1 MKLRASTK
9 QSFPKF
15 KVNESVMAT
24 QPLRLKHDTAGDA
37 DGTSKGVSLRSCIR
51 RLVPDAPREVAS
63 AVLRRVLGSHWTSI
77 GFRHIDRTPLSALS
91 ESKLFEPELKL
102 LPLLITKPGLAFDVG
117 ANIGEYTYVLAKAV
131 GPENVYAIEP
141 LPRLSSRLR
150 TLFPKSHILK
160 MALSDA
166 AGTLTLKTPIIKG
179 SPLWT
184 RSTLERFIDDGETGA
199 VLEQVP
205 VMPLDLLCEQL
216 QVRDVALIKIDVEG
230 HEKSVLLGALRI
242 LHTCHPA
249 LLVEI
254 EQRHHT
260 EPIADLFSWMQD
272 QGYRGLFFDSQTR
285 SLRSVEEFSVARHQQ
300 LEILGD
306 AHYVNNFFFLHESSA
321 KAIVDIVNQAV
332 R

>member
-1 MKLRASTK
+1 
-9 QSFPKF
+9 
-15 KVNESVMAT
+15 MAT

-37 DGTSKGVSLRSCIR
+37 DISTGASLKSRMR
-51 RLVPDAPREVAS
+51 RFVPDAPREFAS
-63 AVLRRVLGSHWTSI
+63 AVLRRVLGSRWTSI
-77 GFRHIDRTPLSALS
+77 GFRHIDRTPLRALS
-91 ESKLFEPELKL
+91 KSKLFEPELKL
-102 LPLLITKPGLAFDVG
+102 LPLIVTKPGFVFDVG
-117 ANIGEYTYVLAKAV
+117 ANIGEYTYVLGKAV

-141 LPRLSSRLR
+141 LPQLCSRLR
-150 TLFPKSHILK
+150 TLFPKAHVLK

-199 VLEQVP
+199 VLEEVP

-216 QVRDVALIKIDVEG
+216 RVRDIALIKIDVEG
-230 HEKSVLLGALRI
+230 HEKRVLLGALGI
-242 LHTCHPA
+242 LRTCHPA

-260 EPIADLFSWMQD
+260 EPIAELFSWIQG
-272 QGYRGLFFDSQTR
+272 QGYRGLFFDCQTM
-285 SLRSVEEFSVARHQQ
+285 SLRSVEEFSVGRHQQ
-300 LEILGD
+300 LENLGSG
-306 AHYVNNFFFLHESSA
+306 HYINNFFFLDELSA
-321 KAIVDIVNQAV
+321 KTMLDIVNQAV

>member
-1 MKLRASTK
+1 MG
-9 QSFPKF
+9 
-15 KVNESVMAT
+15 T
-24 QPLRLKHDTAGDA
+24 QPLRLKQDTVGDA
-37 DGTSKGVSLRSCIR
+37 HRISTGALLRSRMR
-51 RLVPDAPREVAS
+51 RLVPDAPREFAS
-63 AVLRRVLGSHWTSI
+63 TVLRRVLGSHWTSI

-102 LPLLITKPGLAFDVG
+102 LPLLVARPSVVFDVG
-117 ANIGEYTYVLAKAV
+117 ANVGEYTYVLGKAV

-141 LPRLSSRLR
+141 LPRLCSRLKA
-150 TLFPKSHILK
+150 LFPRAHILK
-160 MALSDA
+160 MALSNA

-199 VLEQVP
+199 ILEEVP
-205 VMPLDLLCEQL
+205 VMPLDLLCGQL

-230 HEKSVLLGALRI
+230 HEKSVLLGALKI
-242 LHTCHPA
+242 LHACHPA

-260 EPIADLFSWMQD
+260 EPIAELFSWIRG
-272 QGYRGLFFDSQTR
+272 QGYCGLFFDSQTM
-285 SLRSVEEFSVARHQQ
+285 SLRSVEEFSVGRHQQ
-300 LEILGD
+300 RENLGSG
-306 AHYVNNFFFLHESSA
+306 HYINNFLFLNELSA
-321 KAIVDIVNQAV
+321 KTLVDVVNQAA